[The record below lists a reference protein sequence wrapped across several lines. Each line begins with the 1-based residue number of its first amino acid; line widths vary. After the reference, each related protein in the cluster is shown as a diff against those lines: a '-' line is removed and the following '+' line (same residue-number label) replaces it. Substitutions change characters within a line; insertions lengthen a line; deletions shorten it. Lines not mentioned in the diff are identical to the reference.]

1 MKSSQSTASAGCT
14 EMAAAGAGIRL
25 HPACRVRQEGFGLL
39 FYDSRG
45 PRLLFAETGSLLPAE
60 FYGTV
65 RERDEFPEGLTENQ
79 KKALRKFVTQ
89 LLEKGFLREQ

>member
-1 MKSSQSTASAGCT
+1 
-14 EMAAAGAGIRL
+14 MAAAGIRL

-45 PRLLFAETGSLLPAE
+45 PRLLFAETGKLLAPE
-60 FYGTV
+60 FFETA
-65 RERDEFPEGLTENQ
+65 RQNDELPEGLSENQ
-79 KKALRKFVTQ
+79 KSLLRKFVTK